1 MEHAVNKLYIVIMS
15 FRQKWEVQCYSF
27 LTLALDGVCGWYHAP
42 DVLPSGKRPTV
53 QEADWAAGLAWK
65 GVEKRQFLIPHRC
78 SNPGNSIYTDC
89 VNPSV
94 NR

>member
-1 MEHAVNKLYIVIMS
+1 
-15 FRQKWEVQCYSF
+15 VQCYSF

-94 NR
+94 NRWRHNQTKKLDHSGPYLGFHL